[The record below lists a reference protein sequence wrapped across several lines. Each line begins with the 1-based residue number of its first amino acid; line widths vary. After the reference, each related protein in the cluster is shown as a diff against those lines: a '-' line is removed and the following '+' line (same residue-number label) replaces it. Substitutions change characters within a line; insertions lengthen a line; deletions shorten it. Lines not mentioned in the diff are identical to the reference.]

1 VRAEDQEAGPV
12 GVPGQWPCGGQRGWW
27 GAAAGAA
34 SAPAAPISCTSPQ
47 YRKTPISVYCDIDS
61 TSETMSLKIGADLG
75 ILRYCLQYRVHIG
88 ADVGEKPDI
97 GGGKKRVYTDMTPIS
112 V

>member
-1 VRAEDQEAGPV
+1 
-12 GVPGQWPCGGQRGWW
+12 
-27 GAAAGAA
+27 
-34 SAPAAPISCTSPQ
+34 
-47 YRKTPISVYCDIDS
+47 
-61 TSETMSLKIGADLG
+61 MSLIIGADLG

-88 ADVGEKPDI
+88 ADVGENPDI